1 MDATDTAGIDFVHQ
15 NGASGRRYLPETMGG
30 GVAFFDSDGDGGV
43 DIYLVNGA
51 PLPGYVG
58 PGGLANVL
66 YRNVG
71 RGRFV
76 EVPDAA
82 GADDA
87 GYGMGCAVADYD
99 NDGDQDLLLSNFGA
113 NALYRNDGAGSFSP
127 VDGQAGVADTS
138 WSAGATFLD
147 GDNDGDL
154 DLYVANYVHFDVTR
168 VDKVAEAYLKSPIPA
183 SAEGV
188 RSYPH
193 PRNYPSAA
201 DVLYRN
207 NGDGTFDDVS
217 KAAGILDTVATEG
230 RGLGVV
236 AGDFDDDGDQD
247 IYVANDGVRNFLYRN
262 GGDGTFV
269 EMGALAGVAYG
280 RDGQKEAG
288 MGVDVGDYDRDG
300 RRDLVVTNFEQE
312 PVGLYQNRGELSF
325 VNASFA
331 AGLASTLRPLSF
343 GIVFL
348 DYDSDGDED
357 LFVANGHVLDN
368 IELFDRFG
376 SYAQPNQLLRNA
388 GPDARGRSHFDD
400 VSQESGVASMPPR
413 VSRGCALGDYDDDG
427 DLDIV
432 VANSGQPA
440 RLLRNEHGNRS
451 GNWLLLHLVGTDV
464 NRDAIGARV
473 TVRAGDLVQV
483 KDVRGSKGYLSHSD
497 LRLHFG
503 LGDQVVDVVEIAWP
517 GGDEETWR
525 GLQANRCWT
534 LIEGAS
540 VSYAPELVR

>member
-1 MDATDTAGIDFVHQ
+1 
-15 NGASGRRYLPETMGG
+15 
-30 GVAFFDSDGDGGV
+30 
-43 DIYLVNGA
+43 
-51 PLPGYVG
+51 
-58 PGGLANVL
+58 
-66 YRNVG
+66 
-71 RGRFV
+71 
-76 EVPDAA
+76 
-82 GADDA
+82 
-87 GYGMGCAVADYD
+87 
-99 NDGDQDLLLSNFGA
+99 
-113 NALYRNDGAGSFSP
+113 
-127 VDGQAGVADTS
+127 
-138 WSAGATFLD
+138 
-147 GDNDGDL
+147 
-154 DLYVANYVHFDVTR
+154 
-168 VDKVAEAYLKSPIPA
+168 
-183 SAEGV
+183 
-188 RSYPH
+188 
-193 PRNYPSAA
+193 
-201 DVLYRN
+201 
-207 NGDGTFDDVS
+207 
-217 KAAGILDTVATEG
+217 
-230 RGLGVV
+230 
-236 AGDFDDDGDQD
+236 
-247 IYVANDGVRNFLYRN
+247 
-262 GGDGTFV
+262 
-269 EMGALAGVAYG
+269 
-280 RDGQKEAG
+280 
-288 MGVDVGDYDRDG
+288 
-300 RRDLVVTNFEQE
+300 VVTNFEQE

-331 AGLASTLRPLSF
+331 AGLAPTLRPLSF

-368 IELFDRFG
+368 IEIFDRFG
-376 SYAQPNQLLRNA
+376 SYAQPNQLLRNS
-388 GPDARGRSHFDD
+388 GPDARGRSRFDD
-400 VSQESGVASMPPR
+400 VSKKSGVAGIPPR

-525 GLQANRCWT
+525 GLQANRRWT

-540 VSYAPELVR
+540 VSHAPKLVR